1 MRKWGYYVCV
11 CMITR
16 RRKREWRE
24 HSFLTP
30 TLHHHTPI
38 ATHCH
43 PTPSFLPV
51 LFLES
56 IGCFSHI
63 RQQSQPFL
71 CHNLTAWCSVV
82 QLHTGMAKHDKL
94 IDFTLHGR
102 TGSIKSR
109 NRICIVNSVLSQC
122 YSTCKFWDIIQFLIS
137 WTWSFQHKIQL
148 FQWATYIWC
157 DFI

>member
-82 QLHTGMAKHDKL
+82 QLHIGMVEYDKL
-94 IDFTLHGR
+94 IEAHSSLTSCPPSLQPTWVHC
-102 TGSIKSR
+102 TVSIKSINGLR
-109 NRICIVNSVLSQC
+109 IVNSVLPQC
-122 YSTCKFWDIIQFLIS
+122 YMHILGYNSVSVI
-137 WTWSFQHKIQL
+137 WTWGFQH
-148 FQWATYIWC
+148 
-157 DFI
+157 